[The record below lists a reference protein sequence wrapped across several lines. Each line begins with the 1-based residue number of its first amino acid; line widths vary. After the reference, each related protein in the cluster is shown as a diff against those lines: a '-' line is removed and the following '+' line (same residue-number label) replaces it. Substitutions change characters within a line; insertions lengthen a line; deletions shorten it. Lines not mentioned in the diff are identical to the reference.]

1 MTATIGA
8 LSAGLVSLIAVAGVA
23 ALIGLVVL
31 VALLLDVPKR
41 KQRKN
46 NKGILSA
53 EEMAKKSL
61 EVDNAEKGG
70 VEVAVTILP
79 SVKSGNSRYQ
89 SSEATR
95 VPTPPAKCQCKHP
108 RKG

>member
-1 MTATIGA
+1 MIGGI
-8 LSAGLVSLIAVAGVA
+8 SAGLVALIVVAGIA
-23 ALIGLVVL
+23 ALIGFVVL
-31 VALLLDVPKR
+31 IAVLLDVPKR

-61 EVDNAEKGG
+61 EIDEAEKGG
-70 VEVAVTILP
+70 VEKAVTILP
-79 SVKSGNSRYQ
+79 SVKSVKSANSRYQ
-89 SSEATR
+89 SSETTR
-95 VPTPPAKCQCKHP
+95 VPTPPAECHCKHP